1 MVKFTLG
8 LLVFLTYSLIRRPNS
23 MHTSHLVGQSV
34 EVKVAG
40 LSSPISAVILGVEAA
55 GLWIHKGDVVEK
67 IAADHHGSAS
77 SGSPKDPAVFVPFAT
92 ISWLMT
98 AMKESLYQKAR

>member
-1 MVKFTLG
+1 M
-8 LLVFLTYSLIRRPNS
+8 N
-23 MHTSHLVGQSV
+23 TSHLVGQAV
-34 EVKVAG
+34 EIKVAG
-40 LSSPISAVILGVEAA
+40 LATPVSAVILGVEAA

-67 IAADHHGSAS
+67 IAVGHGAVSP
-77 SGSPKDPAVFVPFAT
+77 GLPKDPAVFVPFAT